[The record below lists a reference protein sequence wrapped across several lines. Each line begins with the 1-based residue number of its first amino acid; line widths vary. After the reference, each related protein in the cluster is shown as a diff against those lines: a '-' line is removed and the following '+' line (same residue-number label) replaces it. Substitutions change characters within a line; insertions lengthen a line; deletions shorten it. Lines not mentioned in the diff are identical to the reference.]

1 MLLVFWCKGF
11 RGLRARGPSGKEA
24 VRETGHGTVEGPREA
39 WQQTG
44 CRSWMGRL
52 ISGPRER
59 SEQLGQEGSGLGL
72 EGKRAGLEDESRGCP

>member
-59 SEQLGQEGSGLGL
+59 SEQLGQEGSGLGQ